1 MKKAYLLILLSFT
14 LLSARELSLREA
26 EELALQNNLQIK
38 LSEAS
43 LQKSRTA
50 SREALANFFPSVS
63 GYFQMTDNFE
73 LPVNVIDL
81 DGDGPTPPMEIR
93 MGKPFNSVTGI
104 QLSYPVFTGGAI
116 INGQLMASA
125 AVNLSEL
132 SLQDQVNTILHTIR
146 VLYYQVQMLES
157 LVEATETGLASAK
170 ENYELALTM
179 ELVGKAT
186 RLDVLQAKV
195 RYESYKP
202 QLISLKNQKISAV
215 NNLRIY
221 INDPSLEEIRVSG
234 KLEEIPNPFD
244 GIAVESLLELAKQKR
259 LDLQMAE
266 EQKKLA
272 GYQRKLAYSS
282 ILPKVQI
289 ASALNWQGNA
299 DVIADLNYR
308 RSSNVSLSVSMP
320 LFNGG
325 KNAAGIQKAGIG
337 LKEANYRYKQIADY
351 VSIDVD
357 AAYRKVEEAYSS
369 ILATADVVSQAEEAL
384 RLSKLLYETGS
395 ATQLEL
401 MSAETVYL
409 SSRSNYI
416 SSVFQYNV
424 AVEGLKKALNHF
436 MSNEWSMQ

>member
-1 MKKAYLLILLSFT
+1 MKKALLLILLIFS
-14 LLSARELSLREA
+14 LLSARELNLEEA
-26 EELALQNNLQIK
+26 EKLALQNNLQIK

-43 LQKSRTA
+43 LQKSRAA
-50 SREALANFFPSVS
+50 SREALANFFPSITS
-63 GYFQMTDNFE
+63 YFQISDNFE

-81 DGDGPTPPMEIR
+81 DGDGPNPPMEIR
-93 MGKPFNSVTGI
+93 MGKQFNSATGI
-104 QLSYPVFTGGAI
+104 QLSYPVFAGGAI

-157 LVEATETGLASAK
+157 LVEATETGLASAR

-179 ELVGKAT
+179 ESVGKAT

-202 QLISLKNQKISAV
+202 QLISLRNQKISAV
-215 NNLRIY
+215 NNLRTY
-221 INDPSLEEIRVSG
+221 INDPSLEDIRISG
-234 KLEEIPNPFD
+234 KLEEIQNPFA
-244 GIAVESLLELAKQKR
+244 GIPAGELLELAKQKR
-259 LDLQMAE
+259 LDLQMAG
-266 EQKKLA
+266 EQKRLA
-272 GYQRKLAYSS
+272 GYQRNLAYSS

-289 ASALNWQGNA
+289 ASALQWQGNA
-299 DVIADLNYR
+299 DAIADLNYR
-308 RSSNVSLSVSMP
+308 RNSNISLSVSLP
-320 LFNGG
+320 LFSGG

-337 LKEANYRYKQIADY
+337 MKEANYRYEQVSDY
-351 VSIDVD
+351 ISSDVD
-357 AAYRKVEEAYSS
+357 AACRNVEEAYSS

-401 MSAETVYL
+401 MSAESVYL

-424 AVEGLKKALNHF
+424 AVEGLKKALNHL